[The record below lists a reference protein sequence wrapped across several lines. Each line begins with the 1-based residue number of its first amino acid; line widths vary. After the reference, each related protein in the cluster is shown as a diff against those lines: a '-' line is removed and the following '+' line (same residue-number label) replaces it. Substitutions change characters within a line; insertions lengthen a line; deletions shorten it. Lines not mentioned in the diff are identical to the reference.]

1 MEAMGVI
8 TRVEQ
13 PTDWCAGIVVVPKPN
28 GSLQICVDLNES
40 ARRERH
46 ILPSVD
52 HVLVQLSGATVFTKL
67 DANAGFWQI
76 KLSEASSLYT
86 TFITPFGRYCFKRL
100 SFGITSA
107 TEFFQKTM
115 SAILVDLD
123 GVVCMI
129 DDILIHGSNQEEHD
143 RRLTDV
149 LDKLHQ
155 AGVTLNK
162 DKCKFSTNC
171 VQFLGQQVD
180 SQGIRPDP
188 QKVAAIQ
195 QIAPPTN
202 VKELRRFL
210 GMTNYLSKF
219 TPNLAETTKN
229 LRDLL
234 AKKNHWTWGEPQ
246 QKAFK
251 KIKQKLSS
259 SPVLA
264 IYNQEKQTI
273 VAADASS
280 YGLGAVLS
288 QIQSDGTS
296 RAVAYASHS
305 LTSTEVKYAQIEKE
319 SLAITYAC
327 EYFSDYLIGKPFH
340 IFTDHKP
347 LVSLLGS
354 KALDSLPPRVQR
366 FRMRLMRFTYTISHV
381 PGKNLTVADTL
392 SRAPVTLPTSEEM
405 QFSTSV
411 EAYVNLVLQGL
422 PATEKRL
429 EQILQAQKQD
439 AVCCKLIK
447 YCQEGWPQKNLIP
460 GPVKP
465 YVHVAAELTVQND
478 LLLRGSRIV
487 IPVSLQPEILEKLH
501 IAHQGIHK
509 CWQRAQQSVWW
520 LGLNRQFT
528 DLVYNCRK
536 CCKDRSQHPEP
547 LIPSEFL
554 SLPWQKLAT
563 DLFYWKG
570 SAHLLIIDYYSRYI
584 ETTKL
589 SSESSSEV
597 IRHTK
602 SIFSRHGIP
611 KHMFSDNGPQYSSLE
626 YKKFAEEYGFLHT
639 TSSPRFLQ
647 SNGGG
652 RKSCQNS

>member
-1 MEAMGVI
+1 M
-8 TRVEQ
+8 
-13 PTDWCAGIVVVPKPN
+13 
-28 GSLQICVDLNES
+28 
-40 ARRERH
+40 
-46 ILPSVD
+46 
-52 HVLVQLSGATVFTKL
+52 FTKL

-100 SFGITSA
+100 PFGITSA
-107 TEFFQKTM
+107 PEFFQKTM
-115 SAILVDLD
+115 SAILANLD

-143 RRLTDV
+143 RRLTAV

-210 GMTNYLSKF
+210 GMTNHLSKF
-219 TPNLAETTKN
+219 TPNLAETTKK

-246 QKAFK
+246 QKAFE
-251 KIKQKLSS
+251 KIKQQLSS

-264 IYNQEKQTI
+264 IYNPEKQTI

-296 RAVAYASHS
+296 RAVAYASRS

-327 EYFSDYLIGKPFH
+327 ECFSDYLIGKPFH

-354 KALDSLPPRVQR
+354 KPLDSLPPRVQR

-392 SRAPVTLPTSEEM
+392 SRAPVTSPTSEEM

-429 EQILQAQKQD
+429 EQIQQAQKQD

-447 YCQEGWPQKNLIP
+447 YCQEGWPRKNLIP

-465 YVHVAAELTVQND
+465 YLHVAAELTVQND

-509 CWQRAQQSVWW
+509 CRQRAQQSVWW
-520 LGLNRQFT
+520 LGLNRQLT
-528 DLVYNCRK
+528 DLIYNCRK
-536 CCKDRSQHPEP
+536 CCKDRSQNPEP
-547 LIPSEFL
+547 LIPSDFP

-563 DLFYWKG
+563 DLFY
-570 SAHLLIIDYYSRYI
+570 
-584 ETTKL
+584 
-589 SSESSSEV
+589 
-597 IRHTK
+597 
-602 SIFSRHGIP
+602 
-611 KHMFSDNGPQYSSLE
+611 
-626 YKKFAEEYGFLHT
+626 
-639 TSSPRFLQ
+639 
-647 SNGGG
+647 
-652 RKSCQNS
+652 